1 MKLTL
6 AVLTLALFGSLSVSA
21 QEVPTVPTVDMGQCW
36 MFQPELFLYLAP
48 SQSQCER
55 NSLIYN
61 EFQNQLDE
69 LYNEVNVLYEKSN
82 SLLRSGQIPKDR
94 FVAIRQIGEIQNKIW
109 DLEEKI
115 KGIVAERTRK
125 IRGVLDQKQRAMLDQ
140 LQALTPVVKVYGQAS
155 GFVIDGYQTMYPQ
168 PSVWM
173 QKIQRPRQ

>member
-1 MKLTL
+1 MKLSF
-6 AVLTLALFGSLSVSA
+6 AVLTLTLFGSLSVSA

-61 EFQNQLDE
+61 EFQNRLDE

-115 KGIVAERTRK
+115 KGVEDERMRK
-125 IRGVLDQKQRAMLDQ
+125 IREVLDQKQRAMLDQ
-140 LQALTPVVKVYGQAS
+140 LQALTPVVKVYSQAS
-155 GFVIDGYQTMYPQ
+155 GLLIKGYQTMYPQ